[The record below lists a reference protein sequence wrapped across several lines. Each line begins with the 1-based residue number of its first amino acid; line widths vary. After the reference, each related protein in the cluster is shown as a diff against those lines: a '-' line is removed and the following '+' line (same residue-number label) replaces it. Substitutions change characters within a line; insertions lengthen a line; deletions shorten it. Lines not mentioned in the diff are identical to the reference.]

1 MPRGR
6 RGDDDDQ
13 TLLPLP
19 GVELFDRG
27 RLLDGT
33 DIASVGP
40 LAIGDIK
47 YKTQAALF
55 RSMLA
60 SRETVMLDFTH
71 AFAKARKLAC
81 AQPANT

>member
-1 MPRGR
+1 M
-6 RGDDDDQ
+6 
-13 TLLPLP
+13 LPEHGQITIP
-19 GVELFDRG
+19 AVKNE
-27 RLLDGT
+27 
-33 DIASVGP
+33 P

-71 AFAKARKLAC
+71 AFAKARKLVC
-81 AQPANT
+81 ARPANP